1 MPATTKQKIVP
12 DSFAI
17 GIVMAIGISLFIYL
31 LSGVLFPFIFLLP
44 LPLLIFAYNRGFSA
58 GLAATALVSC
68 SLFFSAG
75 GSDILPLITA
85 LGAGL
90 AGSWIINI
98 LRKNPEAPK
107 IGLILLL
114 VPLVVVPSAML
125 GAEYLTGSSVKIYSQ
140 QVYVNLE
147 QSVDTM
153 MNEQGIAAGN
163 REEIGKLMK
172 NAEWMLTN
180 LYPALFAA
188 IAVIAVLISL
198 AVADRY
204 SPALMG
210 VEMKWPKFRSI
221 RLPEPAILLFVVSGS
236 GVLLA
241 KGAAL
246 FIFSNIL
253 AFTIFVFLIQG
264 LALLSFLNH
273 TFGIKPFMQTLIYLA
288 LLMIPFNI
296 FVLSAFGMLDVWIP
310 MRKKIED
317 LHHKLTEDFE

>member
-1 MPATTKQKIVP
+1 MPATAKQKIMP
-12 DSFAI
+12 DSFAV
-17 GIVMAIGISLFIYL
+17 GILLAIGISLFIYL

-44 LPLLIFAYNRGFSA
+44 LPLLVFSFNRGISA

-68 SLFFSAG
+68 GLFFSAG

-85 LGAGL
+85 LSAGL
-90 AGSWIINI
+90 AGSLIINI

-107 IGLILLL
+107 IGLILLI
-114 VPLVVVPSAML
+114 VPLVVVPSAMF
-125 GAEYLTGSSVKIYSQ
+125 GAEYLTGSSVK
-140 QVYVNLE
+140 VYAEQAYANLE
-147 QSVDTM
+147 QGINTM

-163 REEIGKLMK
+163 REEIGYMLK
-172 NAEWMLTN
+172 NAEWLLVN

-188 IAVIAVLISL
+188 IAVIAILISL

-204 SPALMG
+204 SPVLMG
-210 VEMKWPKFRSI
+210 DQMKWPKFRSI
-221 RLPEPAILLFVVSGS
+221 RLPEPSILLFVFSGA
-236 GVLLA
+236 GVLFA
-241 KGAAL
+241 KGEAQFVLSNLLAFAI
-246 FIFSNIL
+246 FIFL
-253 AFTIFVFLIQG
+253 VQG

-296 FVLSAFGMLDVWIP
+296 FLLSAFGMLDVWIP

>member
-1 MPATTKQKIVP
+1 MPATTKPKIMP
-12 DSFAI
+12 DSFAV
-17 GIVMAIGISLFIYL
+17 GIIMAIGISLFIYL

-44 LPLLIFAYNRGFSA
+44 LPLLVFSFNRGMSA
-58 GLAATALVSC
+58 GLVATALVSC
-68 SLFFSAG
+68 GLFFSAG

-90 AGSWIINI
+90 AGSLIINI

-107 IGLILLL
+107 IGVVLLL

-125 GAEYLTGSSVKIYSQ
+125 GAEYLTGSSVK
-140 QVYVNLE
+140 VYAEQAYTNLE
-147 QSVDTM
+147 QGIDSM

-163 REEIGKLMK
+163 REEIGQMLK
-172 NAEWMLTN
+172 NAEWLLVN

-188 IAVIAVLISL
+188 VAVIAVLISL

-210 VEMKWPKFRSI
+210 VQMKWPKFRSI
-221 RLPEPAILLFVVSGS
+221 RLPESAILLFVVSGV
-236 GVLLA
+236 GVLIA
-241 KGAAL
+241 KGAVL
-246 FIFSNIL
+246 FILSNLL
-253 AFTIFVFLIQG
+253 AFTIFIFLVQG

-273 TFGIKPFMQTLIYLA
+273 TFGIKSFMQTLIYLA

-296 FVLSAFGMLDVWIP
+296 FVLSALGMLDVWIP

-317 LHHKLTEDFE
+317 LHNKLSEDFE